1 LKFLELS
8 AQTALKKMTILI
20 RCRASFPTKREL
32 SKKKMKR
39 KLERYL
45 YIAINLSIIILIT
58 TSSVVSASDPS
69 PPKIFYKD
77 AGIGDGCLTTPSP
90 PHASPDVFQTEEE
103 KYAHTRLSENIYRF
117 TIEYS
122 LRPNMA
128 VFTGQDGILLVDTGH
143 KEVSRNLKSFADR
156 LGKGEVKFIIN
167 THHHGDHAGGN
178 STFGENVSVIGLQNI
193 DQYLSSGTLTKN
205 KEPMLGRSGIAYK
218 KYYLL
223 SFNGETIKLIPSPGV
238 HSSSDLIIYFSD
250 SGIVHM
256 GDLLLTQSFPAVG
269 PNVKEYLKILEKVM
283 DIFPP
288 ETKFIGG
295 HGRDYSMEDVKN
307 YDKMLR
313 TTIEI
318 VNKQIKEGKSLEEI
332 LEAKVLKEW
341 DSWGEYLTF
350 LNPDRWAQAIY
361 ESYRD

>member
-1 LKFLELS
+1 
-8 AQTALKKMTILI
+8 
-20 RCRASFPTKREL
+20 
-32 SKKKMKR
+32 
-39 KLERYL
+39 
-45 YIAINLSIIILIT
+45 
-58 TSSVVSASDPS
+58 
-69 PPKIFYKD
+69 
-77 AGIGDGCLTTPSP
+77 
-90 PHASPDVFQTEEE
+90 
-103 KYAHTRLSENIYRF
+103 
-117 TIEYS
+117 
-122 LRPNMA
+122 
-128 VFTGQDGILLVDTGH
+128 
-143 KEVSRNLKSFADR
+143 
-156 LGKGEVKFIIN
+156 
-167 THHHGDHAGGN
+167 
-178 STFGENVSVIGLQNI
+178 
-193 DQYLSSGTLTKN
+193 
-205 KEPMLGRSGIAYK
+205 
-218 KYYLL
+218 
-223 SFNGETIKLIPSPGV
+223 
-238 HSSSDLIIYFSD
+238 
-250 SGIVHM
+250 M

-269 PNVKEYLKILEKVM
+269 PNVKEYLKILEKAM